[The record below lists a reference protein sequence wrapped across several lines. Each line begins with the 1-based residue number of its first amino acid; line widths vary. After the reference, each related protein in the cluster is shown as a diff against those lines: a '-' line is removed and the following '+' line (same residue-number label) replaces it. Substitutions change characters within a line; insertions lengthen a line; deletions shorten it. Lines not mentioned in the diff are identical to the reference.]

1 MNKRTFLKSLVAAG
15 CVAAFSLGSFSS
27 ACAEEFREV
36 TVGVVGDYVAQW
48 DTVNELL
55 APEKSGSNSSNTVTT
70 PHLIERWLTGR
81 LT

>member
-55 APEKSGSNSSNTVTT
+55 AILPMTLKETATRSSQ
-70 PHLIERWLTGR
+70 
-81 LT
+81 